1 MKGTQMMRYIGGIA
15 SLVLV
20 ALTITAGCAKAPADE
35 VDQADGRV
43 AQKPASGAVAQEPA
57 SESMTIPAGTILMTS
72 LETRLNTGTNHTG
85 DRFVATTIEPVVVDG
100 KTVIAAGGLMN
111 GVLSNV
117 QDSGRIKGRAQM
129 TLTFQEIVDSAGKA
143 HAIATQPIALQ
154 ADSGTGGD
162 AVKIAAGGIIG
173 AVIGGVAGDAKDA
186 AIGSAVGAGAGTV
199 LVLATKGDEIELD
212 PGQKLSVQVT
222 SPASI
227 RVIAQR

>member
-1 MKGTQMMRYIGGIA
+1 MMRYTGSIA
-15 SLVLV
+15 SFVLV
-20 ALTITAGCAKAPADE
+20 ALAITAGCAKAPADE
-35 VDQADGRV
+35 ADQADGRV
-43 AQKPASGAVAQEPA
+43 AQKPASET
-57 SESMTIPAGTILMTS
+57 MIIPAGTMVVAS

-85 DRFVATTIEPVVVDG
+85 DRFVATMIEPVVVDG
-100 KTVIAAGGLMN
+100 KTAVAAGGLMN

-117 QDSGRIKGRAQM
+117 QDSGRVKGRAQM
-129 TLTFQEIVDSAGKA
+129 TLTFQEIVDSAGKV
-143 HAIATQPIALQ
+143 HPISTQPIALQ
-154 ADSGTGGD
+154 ADSGTGSD

-173 AVIGGVAGDAKDA
+173 AVIGGISGGAKDA

-227 RVIAQR
+227 QVIAQR